1 VTENELVETVNKTKV
16 IFLCTGNSARS
27 QMAEALLRELAG
39 DRYDVYSGGLRPVEV
54 NELAVRVMRERGID
68 ISGQRSKGLD
78 EFLGKV
84 NFGVIITL
92 CDQAERECPIFPG
105 ISTRLHWPFEDPA
118 AADGEEEERLAKF
131 RETRDAIERRIR
143 EWLEDDQPQP

>member
-1 VTENELVETVNKTKV
+1 MNKTKV

-39 DRYDVYSGGLRPVEV
+39 DRFDVYSGGLRPVEV
-54 NELAVRVMRERGID
+54 NKLAVSVMKERGID

-78 EFLGKV
+78 EFLGKI

-118 AADGEEEERLAKF
+118 ALEGTEEERLAKF
-131 RETRDAIERRIR
+131 REVRDAIEMRIQ
-143 EWLEDDQPQP
+143 EWLRDDQLQA